1 MSRYDHETETEN
13 EGRRPKHGHHRHG
26 LMMLIG
32 CLVPIAVILLL
43 PALGFN
49 TAKYSSLA
57 FLLCPLLHIGMMF
70 MMRKSDHGKSC
81 CKDTPK
87 TEVE

>member
-1 MSRYDHETETEN
+1 MSNIEHDSEEK
-13 EGRRPKHGHHRHG
+13 GPQGKHGHHRHG
-26 LMMLIG
+26 LMMLVV
-32 CLVPIAVILLL
+32 CLVPIAAILLL
-43 PALGFN
+43 PALGVN

-70 MMRKSDHGKSC
+70 MMRRSDHGKSC

>member
-1 MSRYDHETETEN
+1 MSNIEHDS
-13 EGRRPKHGHHRHG
+13 EGKRPERKLSHHRHG
-26 LMMLIG
+26 LMMLVG
-32 CLVPIAVILLL
+32 CLVPIALILLL

-70 MMRKSDHGKSC
+70 MMRRSDHGKSC